1 MKFIT
6 AVCLFLLP
14 VVGSPTVARAACETP
29 MQALD
34 EAIAAG
40 SEARIDH
47 AMVDIQSSMECDG
60 SDVGKARSIVSD
72 WLVPSPSEPNKIS
85 SLNDEQKRRL
95 DKAYGLH
102 SDWRVS
108 ILFGDVALADGNCR
122 GAAEAYLDAIRQIDS
137 MDRQSAADTTSAGAI
152 PSQGELAQL
161 TLKIDEARHLAASG
175 PNPVLVATIH
185 ERDGSIGGVYSPA
198 LNRGPVALHVPVPI
212 LFEYDSTAFTQLGK
226 QATDELIELFK
237 QRRPS
242 EIAIVGHTDR
252 VGSDTYN
259 KDLSLRRARAVAQI
273 LIDQGIQAHIVV
285 AGMGKSEPR
294 RISDASRYTQDQID
308 QLNRLVEFSWK

>member
-1 MKFIT
+1 
-6 AVCLFLLP
+6 
-14 VVGSPTVARAACETP
+14 
-29 MQALD
+29 MQALI

-40 SEARIDH
+40 NEVSIDR

-60 SDVGKARSIVSD
+60 GDVGKARSIVSN
-72 WLVPSPSEPNKIS
+72 WLVPTTSGPSKAS

-95 DKAYGLH
+95 NKAYGLH
-102 SDWRVS
+102 ADWRVS
-108 ILFGDVALADGNCR
+108 VLFGDLALTAENYR
-122 GAAEAYLDAIRQIDS
+122 EAAEAYQDAIRQIDS
-137 MDRQSAADTTSAGAI
+137 IDRQSASGSTSAGAI
-152 PSQGELAQL
+152 PSHAELVQL
-161 TLKIDEARHLAASG
+161 SLKIDEARHLAASG

-185 ERDGSIGGVYSPA
+185 ERDGSVGGFYSPA

-212 LFEYDSTAFTQLGK
+212 LFEYDSTAFTEIGK

-237 QRRPS
+237 QRQPS

-259 KDLSLRRARAVAQI
+259 KDLSLRRAEAVAQI
-273 LIDQGIQAHIVV
+273 LVGQGIQAHIVV

-294 RISDASRYTQDQID
+294 QISDASQYTQDQID
-308 QLNRLVEFSWK
+308 QLNRRVEFSWK